1 MKNVLLFVLLFSS
14 LTTFARQ
21 RPTVTTF
28 TLANGMTVWV
38 SEDHSQPKVFG
49 AVVVKAGAKDCPN
62 SGIAHYLE
70 HLLFK
75 GTDNIGTTDYAKEK
89 PWLDSISAQYDL
101 LAKTTDEARRLSIQR
116 HINELSIKAADYAIP
131 NEFSN
136 LVSRFGGTKLN
147 AYTSFDETVFHN
159 TFVPQYIAQ
168 WCELYAERLK
178 TPVFRLFQGELETVY
193 EEKNMYSDNLV
204 VSAAEHVQQIA
215 FAGTPY
221 AYPIVGATDSLKNPR
236 LSEMTRFF
244 RERYVPTNMGLVL
257 CGDISADSLRPLLDK
272 TFGTLKSSG
281 KPFEPTPKARLRDFT
296 DMPVVRLKVPMP
308 IVKIGGR
315 AWQSPMEQ
323 SADYAAFKVMSSML
337 VNDDRTGL
345 IDSLV
350 NSSRLLFAADM
361 GYEFKD
367 FSAWGLI
374 FVPRF
379 PFGSRT
385 KAEQLC
391 LRQIAKLKDG
401 EFSDAALDATKLAL
415 KRDAELSI
423 EDVNGRSRAM
433 INAFSHGLDWTEVA
447 RIGDLIDGVSRDDVM
462 RVARQYLNDNVLRVA
477 KKFGSY
483 PKEHVKQPGYKPVK
497 PKNSGK
503 QSAYAIQMESE
514 PMKALEPRLLNLD
527 KDANLVQLSP
537 LVKLYTVPN
546 QRNDI
551 YTLQMVFHRGTRDDN
566 RLAAMAEYLEEIGTE
581 THDKHAFANLLRGYG
596 ATLSVNASADAVTLS
611 LTGVDRYFNEALGLL
626 KEFLATPK
634 ADAKRFNALV
644 KSTGLEAS
652 TFFKDNGNIMRAVLQ
667 KLARGSRSEYL
678 TRLSAADVKRI
689 GGDGLVSVFKNLQ
702 LWQTDIIYCGSRNAK
717 DIENIIKSN
726 IGTSRVS
733 NPWKAEAQPLL
744 QVDENTVYVYDNPSA
759 RQTLIGAYVRF
770 DAMPTATDRAR
781 LQLWGNYFG
790 GGMQSVLFQEVR
802 EFRALAYTAQGSV
815 MAPDMATRGTEPC
828 GFVSLIGTQADK
840 AMTTVT
846 LLDSLLANMPINAS
860 SVGAAKHAILNN
872 INNGYPS
879 MRQLGYSVANL
890 RLHGYDRDPSAGI
903 VASLQD
909 MGAADIERFYDSQ
922 VKRAPRAI
930 FIVGNKKMLDFSQ
943 LEKLGKVVM
952 LKREDIYK
960 K

>member
-1 MKNVLLFVLLFSS
+1 MKNVLLFVLLLSS

-101 LAKTTDEARRLSIQR
+101 LAKTTDETRRLSIQR

-136 LVSRFGGTKLN
+136 LVSRFGGTGLN

-159 TFVPQYIAQ
+159 TFVPQYIKQ

-204 VSAAEHVQQIA
+204 ASAAEQAQQIA
-215 FAGTPY
+215 LAGTPY
-221 AYPIVGATDSLKNPR
+221 AYPIIGATDSLKNPR

-257 CGDISADSLRPLLDK
+257 CGDISVDSLRPLLDK
-272 TFGTLKSSG
+272 TFGTLQSLA

-296 DMPVVRLKVPMP
+296 DMPLVRLKVPMP

-315 AWQSPMEQ
+315 AWQSPEEQ

-337 VNDDRTGL
+337 VNEDRTGL

-374 FVPRF
+374 FVPRL
-379 PFGSRT
+379 PFGSRK

-391 LRQIAKLKDG
+391 LGQIAKLKNG
-401 EFSDAALDATKLAL
+401 EFSDAALAATKLAL
-415 KRDAELSI
+415 KRDAEQGI
-423 EDVNGRSRAM
+423 EDVSGRSNAM
-433 INAFSHGLDWTEVA
+433 INAFSHGLDWNKVA
-447 RIGDLIDGVSRDDVM
+447 RTGDLIDGVSRDDVM
-462 RVARQYLNDNVLRVA
+462 RVARQYLNDNALRIA

-483 PKEHVKQPGYKPVK
+483 PKEHVKQPGYKPVQ
-497 PKNSGK
+497 PKNAGK
-503 QSAYAIQMESE
+503 QSAYASQMVSE
-514 PMKALEPRLLNLD
+514 PMKAVEPRLLNLD

-566 RLAAMAEYLEEIGTE
+566 RLSAMAEYLEEIGTE
-581 THDKHAFANLLRGYG
+581 SHDKHAFANLLRGYG
-596 ATLSVNASADAVTLS
+596 ATLSVKASNEAVTLS
-611 LTGVDRYFNEALGLL
+611 LTGIDRYFNEALGLL

-634 ADAKRFNALV
+634 ADAKRFSALV
-644 KSTGLEAS
+644 KSAGLEGR
-652 TFFKDNGNIMRAVLQ
+652 TFFKDNANITRAVLQ
-667 KLARGSRSEYL
+667 KLARGSRSDYL
-678 TRLSAADVKRI
+678 TRLSAGDVKKI

-726 IGTSRVS
+726 IDTNRAS
-733 NPWKAEAQPLL
+733 NPWKAEMCPLL
-744 QVDENTVYVYDNPSA
+744 QIDENTVYVYDNPSA
-759 RQTLIGAYVRF
+759 RQTMVGAYVRF

-802 EFRALAYTAQGSV
+802 EFRALAYSAHGSIL
-815 MAPDMATRGTEPC
+815 APDMSTRGTEPC

-846 LLDSLLANMPINAS
+846 LLDSLLANMPVNES
-860 SVGAAKHAILNN
+860 SVGAAKHAIVNN

-890 RLHGYDRDPSAGI
+890 RLHGYDHDPSAGI
-903 VASLQD
+903 VATLKG
-909 MGAADIERFYDSQ
+909 MGAADVERFYDSQ

-960 K
+960 M